1 MTKYSMKRLLLM
13 TMLCCMLTGLLLLV
27 PVTACKAQSKYCL
40 SYSDYLAD
48 AWHPI

>member
-27 PVTACKAQSKYCL
+27 PVDHGVDSNDHF
-40 SYSDYLAD
+40 SR
-48 AWHPI
+48 